1 MNANEKNIQ
10 HVIDDTL
17 ESFDE
22 MKKLKEKNMLGR
34 VDYDY
39 ESTRDRKASIVLK
52 GAMFEVH
59 KEYLMQHACNRSSKA
74 LEA

>member
-1 MNANEKNIQ
+1 MNVNEKNIQ
-10 HVIDDTL
+10 HVIDETL

-22 MKKLKEKNMLGR
+22 LKQRKEKKQMGL

-59 KEYLMQHACNRSSKA
+59 KEYLLTRQSENANKMI
-74 LEA
+74 E